1 MLQINHQS
9 SLQAFI
15 CSRILGQD
23 ALADK
28 LLTHPSKSVVVQF
41 LSVPVHVAAVGDR
54 AGVAEK
60 RGLGRGVFPVLLQVM
75 LLLLQHI
82 HRFLLI

>member
-28 LLTHPSKSVVVQF
+28 LLTHTCKSVVVQF

-54 AGVAEK
+54 AGMAK
-60 RGLGRGVFPVLLQVM
+60 RGVFPVLLQVM
-75 LLLLQHI
+75 FLLLQHI

>member
-1 MLQINHQS
+1 MLQINHQR

-54 AGVAEK
+54 AGVAERREGWGEEFFQYYCK
-60 RGLGRGVFPVLLQVM
+60 SCFCCYSTSIGF
-75 LLLLQHI
+75 
-82 HRFLLI
+82 F